1 MMIKTSDGEKNVAS
15 KGLGGA
21 ALGLAIPGTVALVNQ
36 LAGGAW
42 GLGRAVN
49 VAESN
54 CGHNHVTHDTRV
66 IGALES
72 ELARVNSERYADM
85 IGINTYKEA
94 IALSNKNDDKI
105 NANYK
110 ELAQF
115 ITALDKQIAVERANT
130 ECNFRFLD
138 NKIDSRA
145 RELYEY
151 VNDHFVPGKLIM
163 PKSSICPEPLSA
175 CTPVTFPAQV
185 VTTASAPTTGEVA
198 LNAMKASK

>member
-1 MMIKTSDGEKNVAS
+1 MMIKTSDGERNVAS

-42 GLGRAVN
+42 GLGRAAN
-49 VAESN
+49 VVAGEN
-54 CGHNHVTHDTRV
+54 GCHNHVTHDTRV

-85 IGINTYKEA
+85 VGINTFKEA
-94 IALSNKNDDKI
+94 KTMAEKSDAQIQ
-105 NANYK
+105 ANYK
-110 ELAQF
+110 ELLYF
-115 ITALDKQIAVERANT
+115 LTGLDKQVAVDRANT

-138 NKIDSRA
+138 NKIDTTA
-145 RELYEY
+145 KELRCY
-151 VNDHFVPGKLIM
+151 VDGTFVPGKLIM

-175 CTPVTFPAQV
+175 CTPVSFPAQV
-185 VTTASAPTTGEVA
+185 AATTAATTEGEIS
-198 LNAMKASK
+198 LNARTSK